1 VTTDRSQHPYP
12 TAPWP
17 CAVCGAGPHEPCR
30 EVRASRSAPP
40 AQGRGEIE
48 ALREEMDRLAAA
60 LGKVNEI
67 RNSIIGLQTMN
78 WSEHVYPLVA
88 ALDDAGIQGQPYAEA
103 RARFGTM
110 LERTVAAESAL
121 AAQDGLRERVLE
133 EAARTVAATEP
144 AFAYGIPDASDTL
157 IRAAARVRALSTPA
171 APKKETEH
179 HE

>member
-121 AAQDGLRERVLE
+121 AAQDGLRE
-133 EAARTVAATEP
+133 AAREVVAAYP
-144 AFAYGIPDASDTL
+144 PVVVCGDGAPRFMRAVATL
-157 IRAAARVRALSTPA
+157 RALSAPA